1 MNNKGLIMARRMR
14 VSSKIMLTLFPI
26 LLIPCLIGA
35 ALWLKWKTDGVYTR
49 FDNEAAAVLSELRS
63 QTAGNAELVSNSAL
77 IALNRRS
84 FLEFCTG
91 DMDADGLALVKFAQN
106 ELQDMRYIF
115 QSNPLISEASFYFE
129 NDGVYEIWPLVY
141 NADRLENTALE
152 SLDLRGQSGVY
163 VTDAEVGEISCC
175 YAVYLDVTRIGMLVL
190 RINIEPFLSGLYQT
204 MPETANSVALLP
216 ADGGGCFTSDREA
229 LPGTES
235 ILLAISESASG
246 TLEFEYGGSS
256 YYGAA
261 AYLPLLDSWAVV
273 LTELETPMSGP
284 RAAMLSSL
292 CVFALAAILL
302 WLLVHYVCRRLL
314 RRLSSLEDN
323 MLRVQG
329 GDLTVR
335 IPERGGGGDELDT
348 LAHTFNRMLDRT
360 QELMDENVERSL
372 AATRAELNALQSQ
385 INSHFLYN
393 ALESIRM
400 MAEIRG
406 EPGIADTIVSL
417 GSLLR
422 YHMTWK
428 DRTVTLREELD
439 CVHRYVHFCRV
450 TGEAELVLE
459 DCVSGGYLDCEIP
472 KLSIQ
477 PLVENAIN
485 HGLPSGHGRLH
496 IRISCSNEAGWLK
509 VCVENDGCGISA
521 ERLEAIRRALD
532 GGGVEPLRKERNGIG
547 IVNVHQRLVMSY
559 GEGSGL
565 RLESGETGGVRAYVI
580 LPYNGTEL
588 GGW

>member
-14 VSSKIMLTLFPI
+14 FSSKIMLTLFPL
-26 LLIPCLIGA
+26 LLIPCLLGA
-35 ALWLKWKTDGVYTR
+35 AIWLKWKTDEVYTR

-77 IALNRRS
+77 IALNRRD

-129 NDGVYEIWPLVY
+129 NDGVYEIWPLIY
-141 NADRLENTALE
+141 DAGRLEGTAFE
-152 SLDLRGQSGVY
+152 GLDLRGQSGAY
-163 VTDAEVGEISCC
+163 VTDAEAGEISCC

-190 RINIEPFLSGLYQT
+190 RISIEPFLSGLYQT
-204 MPETANSVALLP
+204 MPETGYDVALLP
-216 ADGGGCFTSDREA
+216 ADGDGCFASDHEA
-229 LPGTES
+229 LPGTED
-235 ILLAISESASG
+235 ILLAISESPSG
-246 TLEFEYGGSS
+246 VLDFEYGGSA

-273 LTELETPMSGP
+273 LTGQETLMSGL

-302 WLLVHYVCRRLL
+302 WLLVQYVCRRLF
-314 RRLSSLEDN
+314 RRLSVLEEN
-323 MLRVQG
+323 MLLVQG
-329 GDLTVR
+329 GELSVR
-335 IPERGGGGDELDT
+335 VPERESGGDELDT

-372 AATRAELNALQSQ
+372 AVTRAELNALQSQ

-406 EPGIADTIVSL
+406 EGEIADTIVSL

-428 DRTVTLREELD
+428 DSTVTLREELD
-439 CVHRYVHFCRV
+439 CIHRYVHFCGV
-450 TGEAELVLE
+450 TGEAQLQFE
-459 DCVSGGYLDCEIP
+459 DCVPGDCLGCEIP

-485 HGLPSGHGRLH
+485 HGLPSGQGRLR
-496 IRISCSNEAGWLK
+496 IRISGTREGGWLR
-509 VCVENDGCGISA
+509 VCVENDGCGIPA
-521 ERLEAIRRALD
+521 ERLAEIQRALD
-532 GGGVEPLRKERNGIG
+532 GGSVEPLRKERNGIG

-559 GEGSGL
+559 GESAGL
-565 RLESGETGGVRAYVI
+565 RLENVETGGVRACVI
-580 LPYNGTEL
+580 LPCDGPEL